1 MKISLIHPSRGRA
14 NRAFDTYLNWTSKL
28 GNAEIEYILSID
40 TTDKEEYL
48 YKLNFTDANVNI
60 IVNDNSNAVQAINAG
75 ASRSTGD
82 ILIVVSDDFDCPN
95 KWDQLIW
102 EATNGKK
109 DWILKT
115 DDGIQKWIITIPIM
129 DREYYNRFN
138 YMYYPGYEHMFCDT
152 EITCVADLIGRK
164 LEANITFPHLH
175 YTTGKSKKD
184 YVSEKADKTWERGEK
199 LFLERYKNR
208 FQLKDIAGKITS
220 EEYLNWINKKLK

>member
-1 MKISLIHPSRGRA
+1 MKISIIHPSRSRA
-14 NRAFDTYLNWTSKL
+14 NRAFDTYINWISKL
-28 GNAEIEYILSID
+28 GNTEIEYILSID

-48 YKLNFTDANVNI
+48 YRMNFTDTNI
-60 IVNDNSNAVQAINAG
+60 KIITNNNSNAVQAINEG
-75 ASRSTGD
+75 AKVSTGD
-82 ILIVVSDDFDCPN
+82 ILIVVSDDFDCPH
-95 KWDQLIW
+95 KWDELILK
-102 EATNGKK
+102 ATEGKR

-129 DREYYNRFN
+129 DREYYTRFN

-152 EITCVADLIGRK
+152 EITCVADLTGRK

-184 YVSEKADKTWERGEK
+184 YVSVKADLTWVQGES
-199 LFLERYKNR
+199 LFLDRYKKN
-208 FQLKDIAGKITS
+208 FHLTSTSGKITS